1 MLATTKAREC
11 VREQST
17 PNEVITAIITA
28 RMNPTQAD
36 SRGAAHTRSAVIAD
50 STRTAE
56 GT

>member
-17 PNEVITAIITA
+17 PNAVITVTITVQTSQ
-28 RMNPTQAD
+28 TQAD
-36 SRGAAHTRSAVIAD
+36 SRGAAHTRSAIIAN
-50 STRTAE
+50 STRTAK